1 MAKNVFLNFR
11 TQVFEFNVTD
21 GIHSGAA
28 GIHIL
33 GSLPA
38 GAVITH
44 SWIHVK
50 TDCKSATDA
59 ATIKLGYTGDDDAFE
74 AATAISVGTTWDD
87 AVPRASDIAA
97 TNVVA
102 NFVPIASTV
111 QVLATVAT
119 ETVTAGIVRLY
130 VQYYVE
136 D

>member
-28 GIHIL
+28 GAHVL
-33 GSLPA
+33 GELPA

-44 SWIHVK
+44 AWIHVK
-50 TDCKSATDA
+50 TTCTSENDN
-59 ATIKLGYTGDDDAFE
+59 ATIKLGYTGADDAFE
-74 AATAISVGTTWDD
+74 GATAISSGTTWDD
-87 AVPRASDIAA
+87 AVPRASDAAA

-102 NFVPIASTV
+102 NFVPIASAV

-119 ETVTAGIVRLY
+119 ETVTAGRVRLY